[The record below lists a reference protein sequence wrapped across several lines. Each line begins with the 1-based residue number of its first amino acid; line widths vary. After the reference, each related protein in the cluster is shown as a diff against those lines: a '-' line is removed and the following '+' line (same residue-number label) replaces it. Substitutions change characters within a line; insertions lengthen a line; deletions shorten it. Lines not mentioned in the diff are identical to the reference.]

1 MNELVKSEHTI
12 EFSAKCPIVL
22 GQVFYAV
29 ENYDHKH
36 FYGKCPV
43 CNGEQLV
50 HINGFEFSC
59 PKCAGGKYPDSPVLT
74 VKRYIVRRYRVKSI
88 KEELWIHDWN
98 PSEGFK
104 SSVEIEFYRPIPRCS
119 NDWTDNYSRSFT
131 IESDADNRLILKS
144 STYGE
149 LFSNYQSAV
158 AKADEL
164 NAQQEMLVKQYNG
177 SYGTDF
183 VFEKPTYDKK
193 SR

>member
-12 EFSAKCPIVL
+12 EFSAKRPIKL

-74 VKRYIVRRYRVKSI
+74 VTRYTVRRYRVKSI
-88 KEELWIHDWN
+88 KEELWIYDWN

-119 NDWTDNYSRSFT
+119 SDWTDHRSMSFT
-131 IESDADNRLILKS
+131 IKSDADNRLILKNC
-144 STYGE
+144 YGE

-164 NAQQEMLVKQYNG
+164 NVRQEMLVKQYNE

>member
-12 EFSAKCPIVL
+12 EFSAKCPIEL

-29 ENYDHKH
+29 ENYDHNH

-43 CNGEQLV
+43 CNGEKLV

-59 PKCAGGKYPDSPVLT
+59 PKCKGGKYPDSPVLT
-74 VKRYIVRRYRVKSI
+74 ASRYIVRRYRVKSI
-88 KEELWIHDWN
+88 KEKLWINDWD

-104 SSVEIEFYRPIPRCS
+104 SSVEIEFYRPIPHCS
-119 NDWTDNYSRSFT
+119 GDWTDCHSRSFT
-131 IESDADNRLILKS
+131 IESVADNQLILKNY
-144 STYGE
+144 YGE
-149 LFSNYQSAV
+149 LFSNYRSAV

-164 NAQQEMLVKQYNG
+164 NAQQEMLVKQYNE

>member
-12 EFSAKCPIVL
+12 EFSAECPIKL
-22 GQVFYAV
+22 GQVFYTV

-59 PKCAGGKYPDSPVLT
+59 PKCAGGKYPDRPVLT
-74 VKRYIVRRYRVKSI
+74 VSRYIVRRYRVKCI
-88 KEELWIHDWN
+88 KEELRINDWN

-119 NDWTDNYSRSFT
+119 SDWTDRHSRSFT
-131 IESDADNRLILKS
+131 IKSVAENRLILKS

-149 LFSNYQSAV
+149 LFSDCKSAI

-164 NAQQEMLVKQYNG
+164 NAQQEMLVKQYNE

-183 VFEKPTYDKK
+183 VFEKPVYDKK